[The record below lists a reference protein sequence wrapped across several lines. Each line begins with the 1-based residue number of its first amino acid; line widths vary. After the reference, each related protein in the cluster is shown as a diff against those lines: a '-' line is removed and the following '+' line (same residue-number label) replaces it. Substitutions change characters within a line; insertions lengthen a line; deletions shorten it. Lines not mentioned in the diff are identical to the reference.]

1 MPAKKITIAPVSTLE
16 EYRNEIVSELV
27 ARYSDEIAD
36 DSTEL
41 ETRTRAFHVVAR
53 DLATWKDQ
61 IYDATIGQ
69 LRDLLPPKNKS

>member
-1 MPAKKITIAPVSTLE
+1 MPAKKTTIAEVNTLN
-16 EYRNEIVSELV
+16 EYRDEIVEKLV
-27 ARYSDEIAD
+27 AKYADEIAD

-41 ETRTRAFHVVAR
+41 EKRTRAFHVVAR

-61 IYDATIGQ
+61 IYDATMGQ

>member
-1 MPAKKITIAPVSTLE
+1 MPAKKITIAPVSTLK
-16 EYRNEIVSELV
+16 EYGDEIVSELV

-36 DSTEL
+36 ESSEL
-41 ETRTRAFHVVAR
+41 DTRMRAFHVVAR

-61 IYDATIGQ
+61 IYDGTMSQ